1 MEKKY
6 EENIKELWDVYNR
19 TNVGISEREMNT
31 ILERKKKKGEKCNWS
46 NVNQKLS
53 KYSLDL
59 KKKKLIYR

>member
-31 ILERKKKKGEKCNWS
+31 ILERKKKKGEKCN
-46 NVNQKLS
+46 
-53 KYSLDL
+53 
-59 KKKKLIYR
+59 